1 MPAHAQATGLLL
13 KKYQEGITLH
23 STNNGLRLN
32 FKQLELNSL
41 ETPSNHSSSSASI
54 FRNELRANWPLSSSG
69 LQTSLGLSWS
79 GDGFS
84 SARGLSHGIAAK
96 TFFGLD
102 WYPGQKKH
110 PRWSLSAEMG
120 TALSNSGACN
130 ATLSYCTPSGL
141 NPQFSGSGLRLNP
154 YLNFGATY
162 RFGR

>member
-1 MPAHAQATGLLL
+1 MPARAQATGLLL
-13 KKYQEGITLH
+13 KEYSEGITLH
-23 STNNGLRLN
+23 STASGLRLN

-41 ETPSNHSSSSASI
+41 ETPANHSSSSASV
-54 FRNELRANWPLSSSG
+54 FRNELRADWPLSRNG

-79 GDGFS
+79 GKGFS
-84 SARGLSHGIAAK
+84 SERSLSHGIAAK

-102 WYPGQKKH
+102 WYPGLQKH
-110 PRWSLSAEMG
+110 QRWSLSAEMG
-120 TALSNSGACN
+120 TALSNSSACS
-130 ATLSYCTPSGL
+130 TILSYCTPSGL